1 MQCRILAHMTNE
13 ELFEDLKQFIATT
26 VSQQMSQLEERLDR
40 KLDDVQAA
48 IADTLGTTTERL
60 EDSVQN
66 HEHRIT
72 RLEHRAA

>member
-1 MQCRILAHMTNE
+1 MTNE